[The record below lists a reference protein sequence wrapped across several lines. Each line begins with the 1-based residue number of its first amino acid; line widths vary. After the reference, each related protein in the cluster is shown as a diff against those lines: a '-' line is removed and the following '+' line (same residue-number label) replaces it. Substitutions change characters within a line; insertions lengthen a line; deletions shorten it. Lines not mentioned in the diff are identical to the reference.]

1 MNGAGKVRLAVL
13 SWESLYT
20 IQVGGLAVA
29 ATRLAEG
36 LAKAGHHVSFF
47 TRRAPGQPEYMHIN
61 RVHYHTCVFDP
72 GQNSLAFAYNMSKAF
87 LDSIRHTER
96 YDGEFD
102 IVHGH
107 DWLIVDALH
116 ELKNDGHPVVLT
128 FHSTEYGRNG
138 GGLGDFW
145 ESSQIAGK
153 EWYGG
158 YIADRVTTVS
168 QAMKEELNARYQVPL
183 EKITVIPNALEP
195 GDVKL
200 KVDRARIRSRYGI
213 DRSAPVVLSM
223 GRLEYQKGPDILLE
237 AIPAV
242 LREHP
247 DARFLFAG
255 QGSMRTALE
264 ARCNTLGIAHATHFL
279 GFVPHSEFL
288 EILNSVDM
296 VCIPSRNEPFGIALL
311 QAWAAEKPVVAADVG
326 GLHENIDDGV
336 DGLKASPTPSSLA
349 QAVSNLLSSPATMK
363 ELGKHGARKVKNFS
377 WRKIVGQLVDIYST
391 VLQKPPQLENTTSL
405 LETTTRTVETTIQ

>member
-1 MNGAGKVRLAVL
+1 MRLAVL

-20 IQVGGLAVA
+20 IQVGGFAVA

-47 TRRAPGQPEYMHIN
+47 TRRAPGQSEYMLIN

-72 GQNSLAFAYNMSKAF
+72 GPNSLAFAYNMSKAF
-87 LDSIRHTER
+87 LDSIHRAER
-96 YDGEFD
+96 YDGKFD

-138 GGLGDFW
+138 GRLGDFW
-145 ESSQIAGK
+145 ESRQIAGK

-168 QAMKEELNARYQVPL
+168 QAMKNELNVRYQVPL
-183 EKITVIPNALEP
+183 EKIAVIPNALDP
-195 GDVKL
+195 AHVKL
-200 KVDRARIRSRYGI
+200 RVDHARIRSKYQI
-213 DRSAPVVLSM
+213 DPSAPVILAM

-242 LREHP
+242 LGKHP
-247 DARFLFAG
+247 NARFLLAG
-255 QGSMRTALE
+255 EGSMMTRLNT
-264 ARCNTLGIAHATHFL
+264 RCDAMGVAHATHFL
-279 GFVPHSEFL
+279 GFVPHSELL
-288 EILNSVDM
+288 EILNSVDI
-296 VCIPSRNEPFGIALL
+296 VCIPSRNEPFGMALL
-311 QAWAAEKPVVAADVG
+311 EAWAAEKPVIAADVG

-336 DGLKASPTPSSLA
+336 DGLKVSPSPSSLA
-349 QAVSNLLSSPATMK
+349 QAISDLLSSPDMMK
-363 ELGKHGARKVKNFS
+363 KLGRHGAKKVKNFS
-377 WRKIVGQLVDIYST
+377 WSKIVGELLDTYSM
-391 VLQKPPQLENTTSL
+391 VLQKPPQRDNASSL
-405 LETTTRTVETTIQ
+405 SHVSR